1 MELYYNPKRYVSLPL
16 GVVIRR
22 TPGATRWAKWSW
34 RVSGILVAAS
44 EAKAQILRQDGEVI
58 EYHAATVPLEL
69 HGADTESYM
78 VAISA
83 QVPSIY
89 VVMRDNPDN
98 TPPFEVILATAS
110 AYEAQDYADSGEEI
124 VEKVMMPEGVVAWV
138 RDFVKAHHV
147 EQTFIKRK
155 RDKKRVDLSED
166 GIGDVRIA
174 QTGDVYRAPSQIKKE
189 RLS

>member
-1 MELYYNPKRYVSLPL
+1 MYYNPKRYVSMPL

-44 EAKAQILRQDGEVI
+44 EAKAQILRRDGEVI

-89 VVMRDNPDN
+89 VVMREAEEDSDCPL
-98 TPPFEVILATAS
+98 EVVLATAS
-110 AYEAQDYADSGEEI
+110 PYEAQDYTDSGEEI
-124 VEKVMMPEGVVAWV
+124 VEKVMICATCSRP
-138 RDFVKAHHV
+138 
-147 EQTFIKRK
+147 
-155 RDKKRVDLSED
+155 
-166 GIGDVRIA
+166 
-174 QTGDVYRAPSQIKKE
+174 
-189 RLS
+189 

>member
-1 MELYYNPKRYVSLPL
+1 LYYNPKRYVTMPL
-16 GVVIRR
+16 GIVIRR

-34 RVSGILVAAS
+34 RVSGILFGAG
-44 EAKAQILRQDGEVI
+44 EAKAQILRQDGDVI

-98 TPPFEVILATAS
+98 TPPFDVILATAS

-124 VEKVMMPEGVVAWV
+124 VEKVQMPEGVVAWV

-147 EQTFIKRK
+147 EETFVKRK